1 MLYVPHVEKRLPL
14 SKLKTKGS
22 ITVMLTRLT
31 IIIIMNVWNSLITT
45 ITMLYL
51 NKRKKPRL
59 LIANMNTP
67 SVQSPTAM
75 TMISMIW
82 LLKRRN
88 CRFKN
93 TG

>member
-1 MLYVPHVEKRLPL
+1 MEMLYVPHVEKRLPL

-75 TMISMIW
+75 TMISMI
-82 LLKRRN
+82 
-88 CRFKN
+88 
-93 TG
+93 